1 LLDNVIHAATKAV
14 LSPNQTVPGQT
25 VYDVWDKRINTMGSG
40 SDFTAFQ
47 DAAGIP
53 SLDIGFVTCPDQP
66 VYHYH
71 SNYDSFHW
79 MEKYGDPGFV
89 YHRTMAQVVG
99 LITAQL
105 ADLPIISFH
114 AADYADALGRYVKK
128 VEDKL
133 DEALSPTPP
142 EVEASALLLADD
154 DAYFELRSSTC
165 NSSTPAARSLSS
177 PSSLSSTPASAE
189 SFKHS
194 LKRLHKAL
202 DKLASRAAQL
212 DKRAD
217 ELREE
222 LKRHIPWWR
231 WPAKLK
237 LGFEIRKVNTKYKYL
252 ERSFLFD
259 QGLDGRPFFKHVV
272 FAPGL
277 WTGYAGGKFS
287 RLTTRWWL
295 VGADDVIS
303 SCVSG
308 LDGKY

>member
-25 VYDVWDKRINTMGSG
+25 VYDLWDKQIRTMGSG

-53 SLDIGFVTCPDQP
+53 SLDIGFVSCPDEP

-71 SNYDSFHW
+71 SNYDSFYW
-79 MEKYGDPGFV
+79 MEKFGDPGFA

-105 ADLPIISFH
+105 ADLPIISFR
-114 AADYADALGRYVKK
+114 AADYAHALGRYVKK
-128 VEDKL
+128 VQDKL
-133 DEALSPTPP
+133 DEALFPTQP
-142 EVEASALLLADD
+142 EVETSSLLLADD
-154 DAYFELRSSTC
+154 DAYFELRSSTR
-165 NSSTPAARSLSS
+165 NSSIPASS
-177 PSSLSSTPASAE
+177 SSSSSSAPSAE

-194 LKRLHKAL
+194 LQRLHKAL
-202 DKLASRAAQL
+202 DKLASRAARL

-217 ELREE
+217 ELGEE

-231 WPAKLK
+231 WPAKLR
-237 LGFEIRKVNTKYKYL
+237 LGFELRKVNTKYKYL
-252 ERSFLFD
+252 ERSFLYD

-277 WTGYAGGKFS
+277 WTGYAGGKFP
-287 RLTTRWWL
+287 RLTGIGGWL
-295 VGADDVIS
+295 V
-303 SCVSG
+303 
-308 LDGKY
+308 LTL